1 MSTEQVAS
9 AIANAEPVQPTRV
22 RIELTQANMKPKDA
36 LLEICD
42 DAKFW
47 RTPEG
52 AVYATVNVDG
62 HHEHHAVD
70 GRDFRDWLLG
80 QLARRY
86 TNKGRAASANLTA
99 VRETLNYAEAQ
110 AVLNGHV
117 QKSELRVMGDE
128 KAVFI
133 DRGTPD
139 WSALE
144 VTPDQW
150 SVIPAPPVPIIR
162 SRRTAAM
169 VTPMAPGD
177 FAGLR
182 HIMRNLDDDAFVLV
196 LAWCLGALAARGPYA
211 VLVLIGEG
219 GAGKS
224 SLVRVIQQLVD
235 PCNGDVLAPP
245 REDRDL
251 IAAAK
256 HARVLPFDNLSS
268 VSPDLGDSICRLAT
282 GAEIGG
288 RALYT
293 NNDVA
298 SFAACRP
305 IVLNGIADLA
315 ARSDLLDRAL
325 VIRLQ
330 PLETRTTE
338 AELRE
343 TVARALPHTLH
354 ALLDALKLGLSRLKS
369 IPVPDVRMS
378 DFARLVVAA
387 EPALPWRPGE
397 FMEALMRS
405 RQHALAALVEGDVV
419 GKVMLEFALRKATG
433 WRGLMSSLHEGLSN
447 IVPPETR
454 RAAEWPRNAR
464 VLSEKLTRVSPGLRV
479 LGLSVDIRRT
489 SAGAEVTIGPF
500 ASPASSASSDSE
512 DENDA
517 NVASDASTGTE
528 TSRSR
533 LNGAAQH

>member
-1 MSTEQVAS
+1 MSTEQVVS
-9 AIANAEPVQPTRV
+9 AIANAEPVQKPRV
-22 RIELTQANMKPKDA
+22 RIELTHSDMKPKDA

-52 AVYATVNVDG
+52 TVYATVHVEG
-62 HHEHHAVD
+62 HREHLAVD
-70 GRDFRDWLLG
+70 GKEFRDWLLG

-86 TNKGRAASANLTA
+86 TNKGRPASANETA
-99 VRETLNYAEAQ
+99 VRETRNHAEAQ
-110 AVLNGHV
+110 AVLDRNV
-117 QKSELRVMGDE
+117 QKAELRIMGHDGT
-128 KAVFI
+128 VFI

-139 WSALE
+139 WSAFK
-144 VTPDQW
+144 VTPHDW
-150 SVIPAPPVPIIR
+150 SVIPTPPVPILR

-169 VTPMAPGD
+169 VTPAAPGD

-182 HIMRNLDDDAFVLV
+182 QVLPNLDDDGFTLV
-196 LAWCLGALAARGPYA
+196 LAWCLGALAADGPYA

-224 SLVRVIQQLVD
+224 SLVRVIQRLVD

-256 HARVLPFDNLSS
+256 HARMLPFDNLSS
-268 VSPDLGDSICRLAT
+268 VTPDLGDSICRLAT

-293 NNDVA
+293 NYDTA
-298 SFAACRP
+298 SFKACRP

-330 PLETRTTE
+330 PLENRTTE

-343 TVARALPHTLH
+343 TVERVLPHTLH
-354 ALLDALKLGLSRLKS
+354 ALLDALTLGLGRLKS
-369 IPVPDVRMS
+369 TPVPKVRMS

-387 EPALPWRPGE
+387 EPALPWRPGD
-397 FMEALMRS
+397 FMKALMRS
-405 RQHALAALVEGDVV
+405 RQHALAALVEGDAGVCPAQSDGMARTDVV
-419 GKVMLEFALRKATG
+419 A
-433 WRGLMSSLHEGLSN
+433 
-447 IVPPETR
+447 P
-454 RAAEWPRNAR
+454 
-464 VLSEKLTRVSPGLRV
+464 
-479 LGLSVDIRRT
+479 
-489 SAGAEVTIGPF
+489 
-500 ASPASSASSDSE
+500 
-512 DENDA
+512 
-517 NVASDASTGTE
+517 
-528 TSRSR
+528 
-533 LNGAAQH
+533 